1 MMATIEKQ
9 LNKSN
14 FHHPDYL
21 EVMSKIQEAL
31 ERGLQH
37 DQITHE

>member
-1 MMATIEKQ
+1 MIATIEKQ

-21 EVMSKIQEAL
+21 EVMSKIQETL
-31 ERGLQH
+31 E
-37 DQITHE
+37 